1 MREILQL
8 LRLLREK
15 GIPFVAVGMSAAR
28 LQGAPVVTQ
37 DFDLLVPSIDS
48 ETMDWLAWKSGAVL
62 SGGREP
68 PCAFNFVD
76 ALPVDLVRRLS
87 TGISLEYALA
97 VSRRVKLGR
106 LSIPVLPLEEIIAS
120 KKRAGRPKDLA
131 ALPVL
136 RQTLRARHKALD
148 SSGKRRASSPRRKG
162 GRGKK

>member
-1 MREILQL
+1 
-8 LRLLREK
+8 
-15 GIPFVAVGMSAAR
+15 MSAAR